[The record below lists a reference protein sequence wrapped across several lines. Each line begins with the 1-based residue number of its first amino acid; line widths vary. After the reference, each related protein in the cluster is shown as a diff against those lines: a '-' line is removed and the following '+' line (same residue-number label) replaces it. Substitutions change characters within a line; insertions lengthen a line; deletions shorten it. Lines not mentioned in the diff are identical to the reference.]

1 MKKPEAILKIY
12 YNKFQSDYICML
24 TCVIAVKKNIGIFEL
39 VWISV
44 WHTLNRKS
52 STNRKNKSSEK
63 NGEQMS
69 MTDIM
74 LDLLKET
81 GYYLGANETNL

>member
-1 MKKPEAILKIY
+1 MDFSMAYVKWKREYKLQKEIFLK
-12 YNKFQSDYICML
+12 D
-24 TCVIAVKKNIGIFEL
+24 
-39 VWISV
+39 
-44 WHTLNRKS
+44 
-52 STNRKNKSSEK
+52 
-63 NGEQMS
+63 GEQMW